1 MGMGR
6 RLGTALASAAAASAL
21 AGAPAAADHS
31 NASLPWPEHL
41 PPQEVTTQA
50 QPGPLRNCRRARLRC
65 VERVVAR
72 MTRRWQQLDAACDHR
87 AVFALTYLRTTEG
100 FLRTITE
107 QRSFF
112 RHRRWVIY
120 EDVLFADFYFRAFDR
135 YVRGLGVP
143 DAWRIAFDAAAGGAT
158 NAGHDVFLGM
168 NAHIQRDLPY
178 VLAQVGLR
186 TPDGRSRKP
195 DHDRVNRILTAVLD
209 PIEDEVARRYDPMFT
224 LADAKPSPVEE
235 LGALELL
242 KSWREGAWRNA
253 ERLLRAGSPSER
265 SQVAQSIETWSRV
278 WAEAIRA
285 GQTPGYAAVR
295 DPHCHAGHG
304 GTVAGNG

>member
-1 MGMGR
+1 MR
-6 RLGTALASAAAASAL
+6 PLFAASFACTAAAFAL
-21 AGAPAAADHS
+21 TAAPAAADHS
-31 NASLPWPEHL
+31 NANLPWPEHL
-41 PPQEVTTQA
+41 PPQQVTTKV
-50 QPGPLRNCRRARLRC
+50 QPRPLRSCRRARLRC
-65 VERVVAR
+65 VLRVVAR

-87 AVFALTYLRTTEG
+87 AVFALTYLRTTEA
-100 FLRTITE
+100 FLRTIRE
-107 QRSFF
+107 QRRFF

-135 YVRGLGVP
+135 YARGQRVP

-178 VLAQVGLR
+178 VLAKVGLR
-186 TPDGRSRKP
+186 TPGGRSRKP
-195 DHDRVNRILTAVLD
+195 DHDRVNEILTTVID
-209 PIEDEVARRYDPMFT
+209 PVEDEVAQRYDPVFT

-235 LGALELL
+235 LSALELL

-253 ERLLRAGSPSER
+253 ERLLNARSRAER
-265 SQVAQSIETWSRV
+265 REVAQSIETWSRI

-285 GQTPGYAAVR
+285 GETPGYSAVR

-304 GTVAGNG
+304 GTVAGSG

>member
-1 MGMGR
+1 MGK
-6 RLGTALASAAAASAL
+6 RLGTAFACAAAGCAL
-21 AGAPAAADHS
+21 AAAPAGADHS
-31 NASLPWPEHL
+31 NANLPWPEHL
-41 PPQEVTTQA
+41 PPQQVTTEA
-50 QPGPLRNCRRARLRC
+50 QLGPLRNCRRARLRC
-65 VERVVAR
+65 VRRVVAR
-72 MTRRWQQLDAACDHR
+72 MTRRWQQLDAGCDHR

-100 FLRTITE
+100 FLKTITE
-107 QRSFF
+107 QRRFF

-135 YVRGLGVP
+135 YLRGRQVP
-143 DAWRIAFDAAAGGAT
+143 EAWRIAFDAAAGGAT

-178 VLAQVGLR
+178 VLAKVGLR
-186 TPDGRSRKP
+186 TPGGRSRKP

-235 LGALELL
+235 LTALELL

-253 ERLLRAGSPSER
+253 ERLLNARSASER
-265 SQVAQSIETWSRV
+265 REVAQSIETWSRI
-278 WAEAIRA
+278 WAETIRA
-285 GQTPGYAAVR
+285 GETPGYASVR